1 MNVMQGYT
9 LMAAEAIEQLP
20 GNRAPTHLFL
30 QAGVGGMAAAACAQF
45 WQTFSEHTPAIVL
58 VEPQTAGC
66 WFDSLSAGHP
76 TAVAG
81 SLQSIMAGL
90 ACGEVSYLAWKIL
103 RTGATAMMT
112 ISDTVAEKS
121 MRLLADQRRVDPP
134 VVAGESGVAG
144 LAGLLEAASDQQC
157 RIMLGLD
164 GQSRV
169 LVFGTEGATDP
180 ESYHKIVG
188 RSAHEVASGRH
199 KL

>member
-1 MNVMQGYT
+1 
-9 LMAAEAIEQLP
+9 
-20 GNRAPTHLFL
+20 
-30 QAGVGGMAAAACAQF
+30 
-45 WQTFSEHTPAIVL
+45 
-58 VEPQTAGC
+58 
-66 WFDSLSAGHP
+66 
-76 TAVAG
+76 
-81 SLQSIMAGL
+81 
-90 ACGEVSYLAWKIL
+90 
-103 RTGATAMMT
+103 MMT